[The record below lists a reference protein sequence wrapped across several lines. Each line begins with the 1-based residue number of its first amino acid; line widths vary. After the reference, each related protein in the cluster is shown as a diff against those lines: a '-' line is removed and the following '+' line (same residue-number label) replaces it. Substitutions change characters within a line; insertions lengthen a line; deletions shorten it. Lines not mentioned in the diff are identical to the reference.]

1 LNPPGVTLITG
12 ASSGIGEAV
21 ARRFAAHPGVELVLV
36 ARRGERLEQLAA
48 ELPVKASWLA
58 VDLTDDDAPQR
69 ILAHVEEH
77 HGRLDC
83 LINNAGSA
91 WRATFEE
98 GGWENV
104 RRTMELNFDAQL
116 RLTEALLPLLRRS
129 APSSIVNVSSTAS
142 RISRPGAGAYSAS
155 KYALTGWTDA
165 LFFEE
170 RKNGV
175 HVGLVMPGFIETEG
189 FPAAELTG
197 NPMTSW
203 LVASPEVA
211 AEAIWEVGP
220 GGVAERY
227 VPRFFAIAAFIRILW
242 PALARRLLK
251 GGMGKR
257 FVTSTGADAADRAG
271 SESDARPDR

>member
-1 LNPPGVTLITG
+1 VNPPGVVLVTG

-21 ARRFAAHPGVELVLV
+21 ARRFGREPGVELVLV
-36 ARRGERLEQLAA
+36 ARRADRLERLAA
-48 ELPVKASWLA
+48 DLPCQASWLA
-58 VDLTDDDAPQR
+58 VDLTDPDAPDR
-69 ILAHVEEH
+69 VRAHLEEH

-83 LINNAGSA
+83 LINNAGAA

-116 RLTEALLPLLRRS
+116 RLTEALLPMLRAS

-142 RISRPGAGAYSAS
+142 RISRPGSGAYSAS
-155 KYALTGWTDA
+155 KFALTGWTDS

-170 RKNGV
+170 RQNGV
-175 HVGLVMPGFIETEG
+175 HVGLVMPGFIATEG

-197 NPMTSW
+197 NPATRW
-203 LVASPEVA
+203 LVGNPEAA

-220 GGVAERY
+220 GGLAERY
-227 VPRFFAIAAFIRILW
+227 VPRFFALVGVIRILW
-242 PALARRLLK
+242 PSLARRLLK

-257 FVTSTGADAADRAG
+257 FVTRTGADAADEAVG
-271 SESDARPDR
+271 QDPKDG